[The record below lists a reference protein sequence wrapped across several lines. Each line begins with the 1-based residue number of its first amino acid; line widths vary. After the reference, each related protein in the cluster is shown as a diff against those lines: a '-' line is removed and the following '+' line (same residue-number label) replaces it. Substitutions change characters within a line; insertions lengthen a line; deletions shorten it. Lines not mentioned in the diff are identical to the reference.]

1 MKPRVLLNSI
11 QLNLT
16 LRRLCFQLIEN
27 HNNFEN
33 SIIMGIQPRGV
44 MLSRRLNKILTEQ
57 YNIPNIKHGEL
68 DITFYRDDFRR
79 RSEPLQVSK
88 TKIDFL
94 IENKNVI
101 LVDDV
106 LYTGRT
112 TRAAL
117 DALLDYGRPKS
128 VEFLVLIDRRF
139 SRHLPIQADY
149 IGKTV
154 DSIESERVKVL
165 WKETDKKDQVLL
177 NFLNEN
183 DE

>member
-1 MKPRVLLNSI
+1 
-11 QLNLT
+11 
-16 LRRLCFQLIEN
+16 
-27 HNNFEN
+27 
-33 SIIMGIQPRGV
+33 
-44 MLSRRLNKILTEQ
+44 MLDKYLAK
-57 YNIPNIKHGEL
+57 
-68 DITFYRDDFRR
+68 
-79 RSEPLQVSK
+79 
-88 TKIDFL
+88 
-94 IENKNVI
+94 NKNVI

-117 DALLDYGRPKS
+117 DALLYYGRPKS

-177 NFLNEN
+177 DFLNEN

>member
-16 LRRLCFQLIEN
+16 LRRLCYQLIEN

-44 MLSRRLNKILTEQ
+44 MLSRRLVKILHEQ
-57 YNIPNIKHGEL
+57 YNIQDIQHGEL

-79 RSEPLQVSK
+79 RIEPLQVSK

-117 DALLDYGRPKS
+117 DSLLDYGRPTS

-149 IGKTV
+149 VGKTV
-154 DSIESERVKVL
+154 DSIESERVNVM
-165 WKETDKKDQVLL
+165 WKESDKKDQVLL
-177 NFLNEN
+177 DVLREN